1 MAESDLEKAF
11 ETLAEV
17 LTLTESEISEE
28 INVISQQIEQ
38 LKERITALHD
48 KQETLSHDRV
58 SIEEMYQRY
67 CDAPNGK
74 PVEF

>member
-17 LTLTESEISEE
+17 LTTTETEINEE

-38 LKERITALHD
+38 LKERITLLHD
-48 KQETLSHDRV
+48 KQATLAHDRL

-67 CDAPNGK
+67 SDNPNGK